1 MRERTTE
8 ATNPIEQEFLSVIRE
23 YERVIYKVCYLYTNP
38 NAPLN
43 DLYQDVILN
52 LWKAYPKFRGE
63 CKMSTWIYRIALNTC
78 ISFFRKE
85 KNVPEIVT
93 LTREADWMIE
103 EHDPIHE
110 MLRQLYQM
118 INQLGQLDKSII
130 LLYLKDKELIKE
142 EELGKLIGHADK
154 GIHAIARL
162 NIKLILISLPVL
174 VLFLLE
180 VLLHGRLNPIYII
193 IILSWI
199 PALYWD
205 ITTTRFLQQ
214 TKVDEMP
221 LIEVI
226 SRVNRIHRWMIRE
239 RLIAT
244 AFLLIL
250 AVLSFI
256 YWQIWQYGIAIILF
270 FILLWGAGLGLIL
283 WIYRKK
289 FLNRIQEI
297 KKNLDELKIIDS

>member
-1 MRERTTE
+1 MELE
-8 ATNPIEQEFLSVIRE
+8 ELKKSW
-23 YERVIYKVCYLYTNP
+23 
-38 NAPLN
+38 NAL
-43 DLYQDVILN
+43 D
-52 LWKAYPKFRGE
+52 
-63 CKMSTWIYRIALNTC
+63 
-78 ISFFRKE
+78 
-85 KNVPEIVT
+85 
-93 LTREADWMIE
+93 
-103 EHDPIHE
+103 EH
-110 MLRQLYQM
+110 
-118 INQLGQLDKSII
+118 
-130 LLYLKDKELIKE
+130 LKDKELIKE

-154 GIHAIARL
+154 SIHAIARL

-205 ITTTRFLQQ
+205 IITTRFLQQ

-226 SRVNRIHRWMIRE
+226 SRVNRIHRWMI
-239 RLIAT
+239 
-244 AFLLIL
+244 
-250 AVLSFI
+250 
-256 YWQIWQYGIAIILF
+256 
-270 FILLWGAGLGLIL
+270 LGLIL

-297 KKNLDELKIIDS
+297 KKNLDELKIIDN

>member
-1 MRERTTE
+1 MELE
-8 ATNPIEQEFLSVIRE
+8 ELKKSW
-23 YERVIYKVCYLYTNP
+23 
-38 NAPLN
+38 NAL
-43 DLYQDVILN
+43 D
-52 LWKAYPKFRGE
+52 
-63 CKMSTWIYRIALNTC
+63 
-78 ISFFRKE
+78 
-85 KNVPEIVT
+85 
-93 LTREADWMIE
+93 
-103 EHDPIHE
+103 EH
-110 MLRQLYQM
+110 
-118 INQLGQLDKSII
+118 
-130 LLYLKDKELIKE
+130 LKDKELIKE

-256 YWQIWQYGIAIILF
+256 YWPIWDSHHSIFYPALGS
-270 FILLWGAGLGLIL
+270 WPGADLVDLS
-283 WIYRKK
+283 
-289 FLNRIQEI
+289 QEI
-297 KKNLDELKIIDS
+297 PEPYSGNQEEPGRT

>member
-1 MRERTTE
+1 MELE
-8 ATNPIEQEFLSVIRE
+8 ELKKSW
-23 YERVIYKVCYLYTNP
+23 
-38 NAPLN
+38 NAL
-43 DLYQDVILN
+43 D
-52 LWKAYPKFRGE
+52 
-63 CKMSTWIYRIALNTC
+63 
-78 ISFFRKE
+78 
-85 KNVPEIVT
+85 
-93 LTREADWMIE
+93 
-103 EHDPIHE
+103 EH
-110 MLRQLYQM
+110 
-118 INQLGQLDKSII
+118 
-130 LLYLKDKELIKE
+130 LKDKELIKE

-180 VLLHGRLNPIYII
+180 VLVHGRLNP
-193 IILSWI
+193 
-199 PALYWD
+199 
-205 ITTTRFLQQ
+205 

>member
-1 MRERTTE
+1 M
-8 ATNPIEQEFLSVIRE
+8 
-23 YERVIYKVCYLYTNP
+23 
-38 NAPLN
+38 
-43 DLYQDVILN
+43 
-52 LWKAYPKFRGE
+52 
-63 CKMSTWIYRIALNTC
+63 
-78 ISFFRKE
+78 
-85 KNVPEIVT
+85 
-93 LTREADWMIE
+93 
-103 EHDPIHE
+103 
-110 MLRQLYQM
+110 
-118 INQLGQLDKSII
+118 
-130 LLYLKDKELIKE
+130 
-142 EELGKLIGHADK
+142 
-154 GIHAIARL
+154 
-162 NIKLILISLPVL
+162 PVL

-244 AFLLIL
+244 AFLLRL

-256 YWQIWQYGIAIILF
+256 YWQIWQYGISHHSVFYPALGSGP
-270 FILLWGAGLGLIL
+270 GADLVDLS
-283 WIYRKK
+283 
-289 FLNRIQEI
+289 QEI
-297 KKNLDELKIIDS
+297 PEPYSGNQEEPGRT